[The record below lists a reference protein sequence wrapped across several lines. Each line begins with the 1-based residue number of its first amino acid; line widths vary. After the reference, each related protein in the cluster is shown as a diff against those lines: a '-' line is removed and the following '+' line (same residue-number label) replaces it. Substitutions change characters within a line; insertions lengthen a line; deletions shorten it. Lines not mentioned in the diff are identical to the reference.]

1 MFRLSSFR
9 LVGVAAFLFAATMPP
24 VAPTFAQSATE
35 ADTLNAEAMRLFQ
48 SGRYADAVP
57 IAQRVLALR
66 EAALGPDHPSVV
78 EALNGLADLYR
89 AQGRYVDAEPL
100 YRRALSSTEKDLGA
114 DHLSV
119 ATSLNGLAEL
129 YRLQGRMTEAE
140 PLYKRSLA
148 IREGALGGG
157 HADVSQSLNGLA
169 LLYQAQGRLLD
180 AEPLFKRSLA
190 IREATVGPNHL
201 TFATALNSLAE
212 LYRLQAR
219 FAEAE
224 PLYAR
229 SLAIR
234 ETVVGAHHPSVATAL
249 NNIALLFVTQG
260 RTADAEPLYARALAI
275 REAALGPDHPLL
287 GLSLNN
293 LADLYRVQGRYRE
306 AEPLYRRALSIR
318 ERTLGPDHPDVG
330 RSLNNLAGL
339 NFMRGLY
346 GEAEPLYKRSLA
358 NFEKALGPGH
368 PEVSTSLNNLAY
380 LYQTQGRSAEAEAL
394 YRRALAIREQA
405 VGRDHP
411 DVGTALNNLAE
422 LYRADGRFA
431 EAEPLYERSHVI
443 REKTLGEGHPDVAQS
458 LNNLGLLYAAQG
470 RHDEAERLYKR
481 ALEMTE
487 KNLGADHNFLGYSL
501 HNLAQLYADDGRA
514 REARLLFERSLTIRE
529 RALGADHPDVAQSL
543 NGLAWLGLGQN
554 DFVEATDR
562 WRRATAVLQRRAK
575 RGLNNNERGSMGE
588 AQRSRRYFEGLIKT
602 TWVLSQE
609 GRDGNSAAEMFEAAQ
624 WVQASEAAR
633 SLAQMAARSAAEMPA
648 LSSLVRERQDLI
660 DEWQAKDKQLI
671 ALKSEAPSRRPAG
684 AEGTLAERLAAID
697 IRRAAI
703 DGRLAIEF
711 PDYAALANPGAVS
724 VSEVQASLR
733 SDEALILFLDTV
745 AFKALSEETFVW
757 VVTKN
762 EVRWQ
767 RSSYGAVMLRR
778 EVAALRCGLDAS
790 AWYGEGALACATA
803 LGLSLANAPVEGQ
816 PLPFDIARASRLYDA
831 LFRDVEDLIDGKH
844 LLIVPAGPLTKLP
857 LHVLLKRPPPVA
869 VGSDGNSLVSN
880 AATLRPLRWLLR
892 DHALTVLP
900 SVSSLKSLRRVA
912 KSTRADLP
920 YLGFGNPLLEGWT
933 PGHARLARLARER
946 ETCREAILQRHR
958 TGVDRRGGIEALA
971 TREGVADVVD
981 VRAQLPLPE
990 TADEL
995 CAVAHDLGAGL
1006 HHVRLGPH
1014 ATETA
1019 LKNLGTSGDLAR
1031 YRIIHFATHGT
1042 MAGDLSGTTEPGLI
1056 LTPPLRATP
1065 EDDGYL
1071 SSTEIASLKLD
1082 ADWVILSACNTAGS
1096 DEARNAE
1103 ALSGL
1108 ARAFFYAGARALL
1121 VSHWEVFSDAT
1132 VKLVTSGIRTM
1143 VADDRV
1149 GRAEAMRKA
1158 MLAMIESGA
1167 PHQAHPSYWAPFVV
1181 VGEGSVSNRP

>member
-1 MFRLSSFR
+1 MFRRSAMR
-9 LVGVAAFLFAATMPP
+9 LVSAAAFLLAATMLPDGT
-24 VAPTFAQSATE
+24 TFAQSSTE
-35 ADTLNAEAMRLFQ
+35 ADTLNAEALRLTQ
-48 SGRYADAVP
+48 SGRYAEALP

-66 EAALGPDHPSVV
+66 EAASGPDHPSV
-78 EALNGLADLYR
+78 A
-89 AQGRYVDAEPL
+89 
-100 YRRALSSTEKDLGA
+100 
-114 DHLSV
+114 V
-119 ATSLNGLAEL
+119 ALNGLAEL

-140 PLYKRSLA
+140 RLHERSLA
-148 IREGALGGG
+148 IRERALGVG

-169 LLYQAQGRLLD
+169 LVYQAQGRLSD

-190 IREATVGPNHL
+190 IREATGGPNHL
-201 TFATALNSLAE
+201 TYATALNSLAE

-234 ETVVGAHHPSVATAL
+234 ETVVGVDHPSVATAL
-249 NNIALLFVTQG
+249 NNFALLFVGQG
-260 RTADAEPLYARALAI
+260 RTAEAEPLYTRALAI

-318 ERTLGPDHPDVG
+318 ERTLGPEHPDVG
-330 RSLNNLAGL
+330 QSLNNLAGL
-339 NFMRGLY
+339 NFARGTY
-346 GEAEPLYKRSLA
+346 REAETLYKRSLA
-358 NFEKALGPGH
+358 IFEKALGPDH
-368 PEVSTSLNNLAY
+368 AEVSTSLNNLAY

-394 YRRALAIREQA
+394 YTRSLAIREQA

-422 LYRADGRFA
+422 LYRSEGRLA
-431 EAEPLYERSHVI
+431 EAGPLYERSHAI
-443 REKTLGEGHPDVAQS
+443 REAALGENHPDVAQS
-458 LNNLGLLYAAQG
+458 LNNLGLLYAALG
-470 RHDEAERLYKR
+470 RRHEAERLYKR
-481 ALEMTE
+481 ALDVVE
-487 KNLGADHNFLGYSL
+487 KNLGSDHVSVGHALN
-501 HNLAQLYADDGRA
+501 NLALLYVDGGRS
-514 REARLLFERSLTIRE
+514 REARPLYQRSFAIRE

-543 NGLAWLGLGQN
+543 NGLAWLALGEN
-554 DFVEATDR
+554 DLVHAADR
-562 WRRATAVLQRRAK
+562 WRQATAVLQRRAE
-575 RGLNNNERGSMGE
+575 RGLGNDERGSRGE
-588 AQRSRRYFEGLIKT
+588 LQRSRSYFEGLIKT
-602 TWVLSQE
+602 TWVVSRE
-609 GRDGNSAAEMFEAAQ
+609 GRDGNSAARMFEAAQ

-633 SLAQMAARSAAEMPA
+633 SLAQMAARSAAERPG
-648 LSSLVRERQDLI
+648 LSSLIRERQDLI
-660 DEWQAKDKQLI
+660 DEWQAKDRQLI

-684 AEGTLAERLAAID
+684 AEKTLAERLAAID

-711 PDYAALANPGAVS
+711 PDYAALAVPSAAS
-724 VSEVQASLR
+724 ISDVQSSLR
-733 SDEALILFLDTV
+733 SDEALIVFLDTV
-745 AFKALSEETFVW
+745 AIEPLPEETFVW

-762 EVRWQ
+762 EVRWR
-767 RSSYGAVMLRR
+767 RSTHGAVMLRR

-790 AWYGEGALACATA
+790 AWYGEGALGCSTA
-803 LGLSLANAPVEGQ
+803 LGMSLANAPVEGQ
-816 PLPFDIARASRLYDA
+816 PLPFDVARAHRLYEA

-844 LLIVPAGPLTKLP
+844 LLIVPSGPLTKLP
-857 LHVLLKRPPPVA
+857 LHVLLKRPPSA
-869 VGSDGNSLVSN
+869 AASSDGNSLVSD
-880 AATLRPLRWLLR
+880 AAILRSSRWLFR

-900 SVSSLKSLRRVA
+900 SVSALTSLRRVA
-912 KSTRADLP
+912 KPTRADRS

-933 PGHARLARLARER
+933 PRHARLARLARER
-946 ETCREAILQRHR
+946 VTCPENILQRHR
-958 TGVDRRGGIEALA
+958 TGIERRGGIEALA

-995 CAVAHDLGAGL
+995 CAVARDLGAGL

-1019 LKNLGTSGDLAR
+1019 LKFLGASGELAR

-1042 MAGDLSGTTEPGLI
+1042 LAGDLSGTTEPGLI
-1056 LTPPLRATP
+1056 LTPPLQATAQ
-1065 EDDGYL
+1065 DDGYL

-1096 DEARNAE
+1096 DDGKNAE

-1143 VADDRV
+1143 VSDDGV
-1149 GRAEAMRKA
+1149 GRAEAMRRA
-1158 MLAMIESGA
+1158 MLAMIEGGV

-1181 VGEGSVSNRP
+1181 VGEGAVAGRR